1 MEKKVEFTMV
11 KTKERYL
18 CGNFWFNESLLN
30 EDFERLMKRF
40 YDNGIECMGIRHDR
54 GKNVSTHYHIV
65 TFPFVPKAEFEIITD
80 IKGFCFGRGRGTVA
94 DMAAYL
100 LNRGCF
106 YETTAAEKYNLKDLK
121 TNINLKRYENEFL
134 KHGINLS

>member
-80 IKGFCFGRGRGTVA
+80 IIELLRVTVFFKIA
-94 DMAAYL
+94 DYL
-100 LNRGCF
+100 RLF
-106 YETTAAEKYNLKDLK
+106 YFRLKVE
-121 TNINLKRYENEFL
+121 ICSYF
-134 KHGINLS
+134 